1 MIRHLLRC
9 MSPEVALP
17 GPWNIARR
25 RLLMAEER
33 TGDHSLSTTA
43 HDPEAGISPA
53 EIPQRNSLPASRAA
67 WPLTAE
73 AQQPANLPTIGF
85 FRGQWVAAFG
95 QRQSTTTRADT
106 CLSRVF
112 CALPSFA

>member
-1 MIRHLLRC
+1 MGNGALPNGPSYRAHPRLY
-9 MSPEVALP
+9 LP

-85 FRGQWVAAFG
+85 LGSATPASRGQWVAAFG
-95 QRQSTTTRADT
+95 QR
-106 CLSRVF
+106 
-112 CALPSFA
+112 